1 MVIIIK
7 FVRSAMLITV
17 MKSKIHR
24 AVVTGTELHYEGSI
38 AIDKTLMKAA
48 KIYSN
53 EMVQVL
59 NLNNGNRFETYVIEA
74 KKGSGEISLQGPAAR
89 LGHKGDTIIIISY
102 CQLQPEEIANHQPAI
117 IMVDSKNRL
126 K

>member
-1 MVIIIK
+1 
-7 FVRSAMLITV
+7 MLITV

-24 AVVTGTELHYEGSI
+24 AVVTGTKLDYEGSI
-38 AIDKTLMKAA
+38 AIDKALMETA
-48 KIYSN
+48 KIYPN

-89 LGHKGDTIIIISY
+89 LGHKGDIIIIISY
-102 CQLQPEEIANHQPAI
+102 CQLKPEEIASHQPAKI
-117 IMVDSKNRL
+117 KVDNKNRL
-126 K
+126 I

>member
-1 MVIIIK
+1 
-7 FVRSAMLITV
+7 MLITV

-48 KIYSN
+48 KLYSN

-74 KKGSGEISLQGPAAR
+74 K
-89 LGHKGDTIIIISY
+89 
-102 CQLQPEEIANHQPAI
+102 
-117 IMVDSKNRL
+117 
-126 K
+126 